1 MTSCHRSTVIYG
13 LLILV
18 FISIF
23 LPKTDA
29 VLSVTT
35 SPSFVAR
42 YPTQSVTFTCAI
54 SDNLYSVTAVRWY
67 FSNTL
72 ILTNGVPISSYS
84 GRASGG
90 TVSSPSLTLTNLV
103 MSDAGSYICSA
114 TNSNGENRNSS
125 HSTLGMQNGA
135 TPSNVQIANV
145 VGNTISLITGDSIML
160 NCSASGSPIP
170 NITFWRNGVKIW
182 DGSPYTITNIQ
193 SNQAGQYMC
202 VASNYFG
209 QSNSTVQ
216 LDVYVKPSSVILSA
230 SSTNVNVNQPV
241 TFSCFANGVPSQS
254 YRWYKGNSL
263 IAGQTGSNY
272 QIASAQGT
280 DSGSYQCQ
288 AYNLAGSTTSSTVT
302 LTVNTAVAPTSA
314 TITSSPSNGQVNEGS
329 TITLTCTSDG
339 TNPSYSWTRNG
350 ASTTWNTQSINI
362 TNAGSQDTD
371 TYVCQASNAVGS
383 VVRSFS
389 VMVIISPKSVTISP
403 SSSAT
408 YSLGNTITLTC
419 SAAGSSPTYTWTHGS
434 RTFQGAVVSI
444 QSAQR
449 TDSGTY
455 VCQASNAAGSSTSSV
470 TVTVYCEYLQIIKKV
485 LDFNQL
491 DENCYLF
498 NRIKITEFPGKECL
512 KLSEDDR
519 KIKIE

>member
-1 MTSCHRSTVIYG
+1 MLVI
-13 LLILV
+13 
-18 FISIF
+18 
-23 LPKTDA
+23 
-29 VLSVTT
+29 LSVTT

-42 YPTQSVTFTCAI
+42 YPTQSVTFTCTI

-125 HSTLGMQNGA
+125 HSTLGMQNG
-135 TPSNVQIANV
+135 
-145 VGNTISLITGDSIML
+145 
-160 NCSASGSPIP
+160 
-170 NITFWRNGVKIW
+170 
-182 DGSPYTITNIQ
+182 
-193 SNQAGQYMC
+193 GQYMC

-288 AYNLAGSTTSSTVT
+288 AYNLAGSTTSSTVA

-314 TITSSPSNGQVNEGS
+314 TITSSPSNGQVNEGG

-389 VMVIISPKSVTISP
+389 VMVISKYYHTPVEQT
-403 SSSAT
+403 
-408 YSLGNTITLTC
+408 
-419 SAAGSSPTYTWTHGS
+419 
-434 RTFQGAVVSI
+434 
-444 QSAQR
+444 
-449 TDSGTY
+449 
-455 VCQASNAAGSSTSSV
+455 
-470 TVTVYCEYLQIIKKV
+470 
-485 LDFNQL
+485 
-491 DENCYLF
+491 
-498 NRIKITEFPGKECL
+498 
-512 KLSEDDR
+512 
-519 KIKIE
+519 